1 MSKIILNV
9 YTDGASRGN
18 PGLAGI
24 GIVIKDIDDNIVTT
38 GKKFLGLLTNNSS
51 EYTALIEGV
60 KLLRTLDLEFSEVNF
75 FLDSELVV
83 KQIKGQYK
91 IKHKDLIKL
100 SIEFWS
106 EIKLLGKNFTIT
118 HIPRE
123 KNKIADKLAN
133 EAIDER
139 DRSVSD

>member
-51 EYTALIEGV
+51 EYTALIESV